1 MPKIH
6 YKSQTIALFR
16 LKKKNS
22 NKNNKKSKI
31 NWNKKNHNSNY
42 LKANKI
48 NIRKNLKKLR

>member
-6 YKSQTIALFR
+6 YRNKNIVLTR

-22 NKNNKKSKI
+22 DSLNKKSRI

-48 NIRKNLKKLR
+48 KIEKNLKKLR